1 MHYIFLFNKYNT
13 IVYNSAQMNDTTAA
27 ASSQNVQFQ
36 QMQLMDQ
43 MTQMINN
50 ANMMCAKGT
59 DCYKQQQI
67 VDAQNKYTAALI
79 TAKKAPETVQNARK
93 NYLIASKGQTA
104 ANQDIL
110 RGFTENGEAEK
121 ATLTQQFDDW
131 FNDMTNKMNTSS
143 LHTQTIAALQTSNDN
158 AMRLTTAFTAQ
169 NDDAINK
176 LNLLER
182 KTHYLAETI
191 KFINGIE
198 SYVKLVYWL
207 AFLTWIACIIY
218 ERTFTM
224 KTAALFVL
232 FTCIIF
238 AQNWIMNAAA
248 SAVS

>member
-1 MHYIFLFNKYNT
+1 
-13 IVYNSAQMNDTTAA
+13 
-27 ASSQNVQFQ
+27 
-36 QMQLMDQ
+36 
-43 MTQMINN
+43 
-50 ANMMCAKGT
+50 
-59 DCYKQQQI
+59 
-67 VDAQNKYTAALI
+67 
-79 TAKKAPETVQNARK
+79 
-93 NYLIASKGQTA
+93 
-104 ANQDIL
+104 
-110 RGFTENGEAEK
+110 
-121 ATLTQQFDDW
+121 
-131 FNDMTNKMNTSS
+131 MTNKMNTSS

-232 FTCIIF
+232 FTTMILM
-238 AQNWIMNAAA
+238 QNRIMDSISFMIPADVN
-248 SAVS
+248 VKW